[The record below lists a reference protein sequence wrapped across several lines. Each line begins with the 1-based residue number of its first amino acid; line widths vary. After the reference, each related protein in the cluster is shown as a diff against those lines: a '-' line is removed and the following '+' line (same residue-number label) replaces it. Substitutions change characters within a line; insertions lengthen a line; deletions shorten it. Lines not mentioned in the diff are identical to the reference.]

1 MNNVKKFAFY
11 LKKSGFRQTFQLV
24 CSYLWGKLRMLLFR
38 GGAKLFWH
46 TKAAALADKL
56 ENQTVMVF
64 TPSVEWNFLFQRAQ
78 QMASCYARQ
87 EHISVLFLTTQRHYD
102 NFFAVKEIA
111 DGIFLVNDH
120 LSNRIDQVTQKSR
133 QVVSC
138 IYNISSVD
146 LLNNYHSD
154 KIEYEY
160 VDDLS
165 VTVSQ
170 AESLQHKLQIHQQ
183 LLEKADLTVA
193 TAQKLFEEA
202 LPISKNVILSPN
214 AADYAF
220 FSQKVEPNAKLR
232 DIRKQYDCVLE
243 YYGALASW
251 FDYDLVRSVA
261 ERNPNWVWVLIG
273 KKIDNDMERA
283 RIETLPNVVYI
294 PAVPYSELPS
304 YIAGADILTIPF
316 VLNNI
321 TESTSPVK
329 LFEYMASKKPIITSD
344 MNECRKYASV
354 HIYHDVDSFE
364 RLVQRSLEEQHDP
377 GYLSLLEREAQDNTW
392 NSRALQILQ
401 ALQISD

>member
-1 MNNVKKFAFY
+1 MSNVKKFVFY

-24 CSYLWGKLRMLLFR
+24 CSYLWGKLRMALFQA
-38 GGAKLFWH
+38 GAKLFWNA
-46 TKAAALADKL
+46 KAPALADRLKG
-56 ENQTVMVF
+56 QTVMVF

-78 QMASCYARQ
+78 QMASCYAKQ
-87 EHISVLFLTTQRHYD
+87 ATVSVLFLTTQQHYD
-102 NFFAVKEIA
+102 HFIAVKEIS
-111 DGIFLVNDH
+111 DGIFLVNA
-120 LSNRIDQVTQKSR
+120 SMASRIDAVTQQSK

-138 IYNISSVD
+138 VYNISSVD
-146 LLNNYHSD
+146 LLNCYHSD
-154 KIEYEY
+154 QIEYEY

-170 AESLQHKLQIHQQ
+170 AESLEHKLQIHQK
-183 LLEKADLTVA
+183 LLEEADLTVA
-193 TAQKLFEEA
+193 TAQKLYEEA
-202 LPISKNVILSPN
+202 LPVSKKTILAPN
-214 AADYAF
+214 AADYTF
-220 FSQKVEPNAKLR
+220 FSQKAEMHAKLR
-232 DIRKQYDCVLE
+232 DIRSRYDCVLE

-251 FDYDLVRSVA
+251 FDYDLVYRVA

-294 PAVPYSELPS
+294 PAVPYPELPS
-304 YIAGADILTIPF
+304 YIAGSDILTIPF

-354 HIYHDVDSFE
+354 HIYHDADSFE
-364 RLVQRSLEEQHDP
+364 RLVRQSLEERHDP
-377 GYLSLLEREAQDNTW
+377 GYLALLEREAKENTW
-392 NSRALQILQ
+392 DSRALQILQ
-401 ALQISD
+401 ALQILD